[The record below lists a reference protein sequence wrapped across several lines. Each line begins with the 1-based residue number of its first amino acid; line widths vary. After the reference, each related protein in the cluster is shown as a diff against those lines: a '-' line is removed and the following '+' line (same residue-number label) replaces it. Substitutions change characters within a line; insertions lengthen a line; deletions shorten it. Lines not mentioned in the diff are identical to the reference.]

1 MTDMTSNAKPDG
13 NGSNPWIRTADGGK
27 FYYLNMD
34 GTQYNID
41 VAAAALSRLCR
52 YAGHLSDEW
61 EDDIYSVAQHSV
73 YVYRLLKKVKADPAA
88 YPWALAHDVPE
99 AYFVD
104 LPSPLKG
111 IIPQYTNLEDASA
124 AAFRKSFGIPH
135 NDKIERWVKWADY
148 QLYFAERR
156 VLTEIPGD
164 EMGLSP
170 RPSFTLQEIDPQ
182 FYLWRPKYAR
192 YQFKMAYLE
201 AMKLYQED
209 RYANAS

>member
-1 MTDMTSNAKPDG
+1 MTDMTSNTTPDG

-27 FYYLNMD
+27 FYYLNMG

-41 VAAAALSRLCR
+41 VAAASLSRICR

-73 YVYRLLKKVKADPAA
+73 YVYRLLKKMGADPRT
-88 YPWALAHDVPE
+88 YPWALTHDVPE

-111 IIPQYTNLEDASA
+111 ILPQYTALEDKSA
-124 AAFRKSFGIPH
+124 ASFRQAYGIPY
-135 NDKIERWVKWADY
+135 DAEVERVVKWADHN
-148 QLYFAERR
+148 LYFAERL
-156 VLTEIPGD
+156 VLTELPED
-164 EMGLSP
+164 EISLSP
-170 RPSFTLQEIDPQ
+170 QPEFTLHEIDPQ
-182 FYLWRPKYAR
+182 FFPWRPKYAR